1 MFDTIANIEHRTSN
15 IEHRMTI
22 DYITWNVSPEIFS
35 IGSWSLRWYGLLFAS
50 SFFFGYLILI
60 RIFKKEDI
68 QIKFLDELTTYMIIG
83 TVIGARLGH
92 CLFYEPSYYL
102 QHPLKILTV
111 WEGGL
116 ASHGAGIG
124 IILTIIIFS
133 SVRKFSFLW
142 VMDRVVI
149 VVALSGLL
157 IRTGNLMN
165 SEIFGTPTSLP
176 WGFLF
181 LRASNPA
188 EALDPRHPTQLY
200 EGLSYLLIFL
210 YLWRYYYLK
219 SGKPSPGFIF
229 GMCLTLVFGAR
240 FFIEFLKE
248 PQVGFE
254 QSMLLNMGQI
264 LSIPFVLLGIILIL
278 YSKGKLTFIK
288 K

>member
-1 MFDTIANIEHRTSN
+1 
-15 IEHRMTI
+15 MTF

-35 IGSWSLRWYGLLFAS
+35 IGSWAIRWYGLLFAS
-50 SFFFGYLILI
+50 SFFFGYLILMKV
-60 RIFKKEDI
+60 FAKEKI
-68 QIKFLDELTTYMIIG
+68 PIKFLDELTTYMIIG

-102 QHPLKILTV
+102 HHPLKILMV

-133 SVRKFSFLW
+133 RIRKFTFLW
-142 VMDRVVI
+142 VMDRIVI
-149 VVALSGLL
+149 VVALSGFL

-165 SEIFGTPTSLP
+165 SEIFGITTTLP
-176 WGFLF
+176 WGFYF

-210 YLWRYYYLK
+210 FLWRYYYMK
-219 SGKPSPGFIF
+219 DGKPSSGFLF
-229 GMCLTLVFGAR
+229 GMFLILVFGIR
-240 FFIEFLKE
+240 FLLEFIKE

-254 QSMLLNMGQI
+254 QSMILNMGQL
-264 LSIPFVLLGIILIL
+264 LSIPFIIAGILLLL
-278 YSKGKLTFIK
+278 YSKNKLPGTLFK
-288 K
+288 RGPA